1 MTRGNSST
9 APLEALRLFT
19 LTSTGRRA
27 VSLSGST
34 RNTHQYWNH
43 AHIGRMKQVHTTKT
57 NFNETCLASVLSSF
71 QNSLKQSKI
80 KKIKNSRGY
89 ENKQLSAGDES
100 CLQVH
105 FTGYH
110 HGTERSMVRQA
121 PSLFGFF
128 CYMLRKKRPGLFT
141 SLLSGQNPGETEYR
155 RFERQLIN
163 IRQSQTTQLLLHN
176 CPIK

>member
-57 NFNETCLASVLSSF
+57 NFNEACLASVLSSF

-80 KKIKNSRGY
+80 KK
-89 ENKQLSAGDES
+89 NKKIAGDRKIYNS
-100 CLQVH
+100 QLVMSLVYRSTLQATTMVQRDPWSGRHPLCLASSVI
-105 FTGYH
+105 
-110 HGTERSMVRQA
+110 
-121 PSLFGFF
+121 
-128 CYMLRKKRPGLFT
+128 CCKKKKKDRAC
-141 SLLSGQNPGETEYR
+141 LLHYCQDKIQ
-155 RFERQLIN
+155 ERQSTGGLKDN
-163 IRQSQTTQLLLHN
+163 L
-176 CPIK
+176 